1 MECPKCHSENEAQ
14 ATECRK
20 CGIVFA
26 KYVQWHEMEPETA
39 HVRERLEQ
47 MAEESRQEV
56 AELRRELII
65 RVLALPVALLLARI
79 WVALEPDLTGLLT
92 VVVHEPGHAI
102 TAWLCGYGAIP
113 LPAETQIFDRS
124 IWLALPVI
132 SGVLGLGCYWFW
144 TTRRR
149 IVASICAAFLI
160 IHLICIRLPEQ
171 QAQALIAFGGD
182 AGSLVLGSFLMAM
195 IYEPAFVENSLRWG
209 FLGIGA
215 ATFVRTYVLWAGPEA
230 NIPFGVRGNGVLQDV
245 SALVEKYGWTIQTM
259 IQRYV
264 RLGEGCL
271 TVLAIVYVWRIH
283 ETRAEIRSHPT
294 T

>member
-1 MECPKCHSENEAQ
+1 MS
-14 ATECRK
+14 
-20 CGIVFA
+20 F
-26 KYVQWHEMEPETA
+26 
-39 HVRERLEQ
+39 RERG
-47 MAEESRQEV
+47 A
-56 AELRRELII
+56 
-65 RVLALPVALLLARI
+65 
-79 WVALEPDLTGLLT
+79 
-92 VVVHEPGHAI
+92 
-102 TAWLCGYGAIP
+102 GYGVP
-113 LPAETQIFDRS
+113 QMRHCLCQIRPMARD
-124 IWLALPVI
+124 
-132 SGVLGLGCYWFW
+132 GTGNG
-144 TTRRR
+144 TRPGAPGTGR

-230 NIPFGVRGNGVLQDV
+230 NIPFGVRVNGVIQDG